1 MRSWKCL
8 FLLVT
13 STLYVAAQSDR
24 ILGPIDPSQRV
35 ILPGN
40 IHRKASPQYDRG
52 PVEAG
57 LPFKY
62 VTLVIAPSPS
72 QQMELDQLL
81 ARQQDRLSPQFH
93 KWLTPEQYADRFG
106 LSENDVSK
114 ITAWLGSQGLTVL
127 RVARGRNSV
136 VFGGTA
142 AQIQS
147 AFNTEIHYFDV
158 DGEKH
163 IANLTPVQLPAALNG
178 VVTGIRGL
186 TDFRP
191 KPMYVRPVRS
201 GNSGPHPRYT
211 TTISGATDYFLA
223 PGDIATLYD
232 INPLYN
238 ASTPIDGAG
247 QRLAIVG
254 QTDVYLAD
262 LVDFRSGFDLP
273 SFTCATG
280 STGLITGCNTTNF
293 QYVLVGADE
302 GVSPFGD
309 LFEADLDLEWS
320 GAVAPKAQIV
330 FVNAPINST
339 GTSGGVNVAL
349 AYAIDNDIAP
359 VISMSYGLCERE
371 NELLETELQ
380 QGNTEGI
387 TILNSAGDTGSFACD
402 DNPPGTTSSFTPNPP
417 FGTAQGGLAVNY
429 PASSPEVTGVGGT
442 SIPAA
447 DFTST
452 FWSASNGADGGSVL
466 TTLIG
471 HEVSWNDNEALAKFC
486 QANSSNAFCENGG
499 PPTVTGWVAL
509 TSTATAAQVQ
519 EDIWI
524 SIGGGGVSNCVT
536 QTGGICAGGFAR
548 PAWQQAITIPGLTS
562 PQSTYRFV
570 PDLSLLASPNYPGY
584 IVCTPQEEVVSNSTS
599 TTSTCSPGGAGG
611 ISTAVDT
618 YLSVVGGT
626 SASTP
631 VFAGIVILINQ
642 YLGSSGL
649 GNINS
654 TLYSL
659 AQNTS
664 SGAFHHVT
672 SGDNNVYCQ
681 ANTPTGQPSYVICP
695 SGGISGFAASA
706 ADAITGYNLV
716 TGLGSVDANALAI
729 AWAASRTASSVTI
742 SPSAT
747 NVFAGAAVTFTV
759 AVTPATGVGT
769 VSFSTSNNGSTTIL
783 GTSTLNTPYPAAAG
797 GTATFTTTVLP
808 AGSNTVTATY
818 EGDASHSGSVSAA
831 AVITVT
837 TPFTISAAPAS
848 LTVSAGQTG
857 PPATS
862 AITITPAG
870 GFTGTVN
877 FTNSTV
883 SSGGSCSG
891 LPAGALCSFNPA
903 SVTLNGTSSV
913 SVGLTVATAANM
925 ALPTGPQT
933 ITVTGISGSAAIS
946 TTLNLT
952 VTKSTETFTL
962 SSTAATF
969 PIGVGGTVKISI
981 TVNSTTGFINSSNST
996 TVLPLTYSCSGI
1008 QVTAEISCQVSGNG
1022 QPTNASS
1029 VTVTLVTT
1037 PVTTELLRPPF
1048 GRSRIFYALLLPGL
1062 FGFVFARPRTRGVR
1076 LLSLIMVLGF
1086 STLWLGSCG
1095 GNNNSNNSLRN
1106 AGTPPGNY
1114 VVTISAS
1121 TGGPVPLT
1129 NSNAP
1134 FSITLAV
1141 SSQ

>member
-8 FLLVT
+8 FFLLT
-13 STLYVAAQSDR
+13 STLCVAAQSDR
-24 ILGPIDPSQRV
+24 IVGPIDPSQRV
-35 ILPGN
+35 ILPGR
-40 IHRKASPQYDRG
+40 IHGKALPQYDQG
-52 PVEAG
+52 PVEPT

-62 VTLVIAPSPS
+62 VTLVTAPSPS
-72 QQMELDQLL
+72 QQMALDQLL
-81 ARQQDRLSPQFH
+81 AQQQDRSSPQFH

-106 LSENDVSK
+106 LSENDVDK
-114 ITAWLGSQGLTVL
+114 ITAWLRSQNLTVL
-127 RVARGRNSV
+127 KVARGRNSV
-136 VFGGTA
+136 VFSGTA
-142 AQIQS
+142 ARIQS

-158 DGEKH
+158 NSEKH
-163 IANLTPVQLPAALNG
+163 IANSTPVQVPAALNG

-201 GNSGPHPRYT
+201 DKRGPHPSYT

-238 ASTPIDGAG
+238 ALTPVDGTG
-247 QRLAIVG
+247 QRLAIIG

-262 LVDFRSGFDLP
+262 LVDFRSGFNLP
-273 SFTCATG
+273 TFTCTTG
-280 STGLITGCNTTNF
+280 STGLITSCNTTNF
-293 QYVLVGADE
+293 QYVLVGADQP
-302 GVSPFGD
+302 VSEGD

-320 GAVAPKAQIV
+320 GAVAPNAQII
-330 FVNAPINST
+330 FVNAPINSSE
-339 GTSGGVNVAL
+339 TSGGVNVAL

-387 TILNSAGDTGSFACD
+387 TVLNSAGDTGSFACD
-402 DNPPGTTSSFTPNPP
+402 DNPPGTTSTFTPNPP
-417 FGTAQGGLAVNY
+417 FETAQGGLAVNY
-429 PASSPEVTGVGGT
+429 PASSPEVTAVGGT

-447 DFTST
+447 DFASS
-452 FWSASNGADGGSVL
+452 FWSASNGTDGGSAL
-466 TTLIG
+466 TALVG
-471 HEVSWNDNEALAKFC
+471 HEVSWNDDEALAQFC
-486 QANSSNAFCENGG
+486 QANSSNTFCENGG
-499 PPTVTGWVAL
+499 PPAITGWVPL

-536 QTGGICAGGFAR
+536 ETGGICAGGFPR
-548 PAWQQAITIPGLTS
+548 PTWQQAITIPGLAS

-570 PDLSLLASPNYPGY
+570 PDVSLLASPNYPGY

-618 YLSVVGGT
+618 YLSLVGGT

-631 VFAGIVILINQ
+631 VFAGIVTLINQ
-642 YLGSSGL
+642 HLGSSGL

-659 AQNTS
+659 AQTASN
-664 SGAFHHVT
+664 GAFHHVT
-672 SGDNNVYCQ
+672 NGDNNVYCQ
-681 ANTPTGQPSYVICP
+681 ANTPTGQASYVICP
-695 SGGISGFAASA
+695 SGGVSGFSASS
-706 ADAITGYNLV
+706 ADATTGYNLV

-729 AWAASRTASSVTI
+729 AWAASRTPTSVTI

-769 VSFSTSNNGSTTIL
+769 VSFSTSNNGSTTVL
-783 GTSTLNTPYPAAAG
+783 GTVTLNTPYPATAS
-797 GTATFTTTVLP
+797 GTATFTTTALP
-808 AGSNTVTATY
+808 AGSNSVTATY
-818 EGDASHSGSVSAA
+818 EGDASHNGSTSSAA
-831 AVITVT
+831 VVTVT
-837 TPFTISAAPAS
+837 TPFTISAVPAS
-848 LTVSAGQTG
+848 LTIFAGQTG

-883 SSGGSCSG
+883 SSGGSCAG
-891 LPAGALCSFNPA
+891 LPAGALCTFNPA
-903 SVTLNGTSSV
+903 SVTLNGTSPV
-913 SVGLTVATAANM
+913 SVGLTIVTAANM
-925 ALPTGPQT
+925 ALPNGPQA
-933 ITVTGISGSAAIS
+933 ITVTGISGSTAIS
-946 TTLNLT
+946 TTVNLT
-952 VTKSTETFTL
+952 VIKTTETFTL
-962 SSTAATF
+962 SSTASTF
-969 PIGVGGTVKISI
+969 PTSVGGTVKVTI
-981 TVNSTTGFINSSNST
+981 TVSSSTGFINSSNST

-1008 QVTAEISCQVSGNG
+1008 PISAEISCQTSNNG

-1029 VTVTLVTT
+1029 VTVSLVTT
-1037 PVTTELLRPPF
+1037 PVTTELLHPPF
-1048 GRSRIFYALLLPGL
+1048 GRSPIFYALLLPGL
-1062 FGFVFARPRTRGVR
+1062 FGVLFVRPRTRGVR
-1076 LLSLIMVLGF
+1076 LLSLIFVLGL
-1086 STLWLGSCG
+1086 STLLLGSCG
-1095 GNNNSNNSLRN
+1095 GSKNSSSSLQN
-1106 AGTPPGNY
+1106 AGTPPGSY
-1114 VVTISAS
+1114 VITISAT
-1121 TGGPVPLT
+1121 TGGAVPIT